1 MSWFFAWD
9 FVVTYSVGRISPNHR
24 KKNRVIFSLR
34 PALSLAHIC
43 ALFDLSLRSPLN
55 SQDKYRRA
63 QTNDSSEWMIW
74 PFVHPPDGSNS
85 TFWLDDLSL
94 LQLKDGFANFRSYP
108 SFYWNWPLKI
118 LSRAYNSY
126 KWPKFEKFFWI
137 LRLVYQI
144 DRFFALI
151 EDLQSKVPRNAYFG
165 HQRAA
170 HFGHQ
175 RAKTSNS
182 HFSTNLGPRGLKFFL
197 GHSMSPIK
205 NHACNN
211 WNLWNFAS

>member
-9 FVVTYSVGRISPNHR
+9 FVVTYSVGKISPNHR

-126 KWPKFEKFFWI
+126 KWPKFEKKILDFEVSIPNRPVFCADRGSAIESPKKRLFWTPEGCTFWPSEGQNFKQPFLDQFRPEGAQIFF
-137 LRLVYQI
+137 
-144 DRFFALI
+144 
-151 EDLQSKVPRNAYFG
+151 G
-165 HQRAA
+165 
-170 HFGHQ
+170 
-175 RAKTSNS
+175 T
-182 HFSTNLGPRGLKFFL
+182 
-197 GHSMSPIK
+197 
-205 NHACNN
+205 
-211 WNLWNFAS
+211 

>member
-1 MSWFFAWD
+1 MDDLTICTSSRWVQQYLLVRWSIIASIKRWIYKFS
-9 FVVTYSVGRISPNHR
+9 FVSVILLELTSEDLVKGLQQLQMTKVR
-24 KKNRVIFSLR
+24 KKILDFEVSIPNRPV
-34 PALSLAHIC
+34 
-43 ALFDLSLRSPLN
+43 
-55 SQDKYRRA
+55 
-63 QTNDSSEWMIW
+63 
-74 PFVHPPDGSNS
+74 
-85 TFWLDDLSL
+85 
-94 LQLKDGFANFRSYP
+94 
-108 SFYWNWPLKI
+108 
-118 LSRAYNSY
+118 
-126 KWPKFEKFFWI
+126 
-137 LRLVYQI
+137 
-144 DRFFALI
+144 FALI
-151 EDLQSKVPRNAYFG
+151 EDPQSKVPRNAYFG

>member
-1 MSWFFAWD
+1 M
-9 FVVTYSVGRISPNHR
+9 
-24 KKNRVIFSLR
+24 
-34 PALSLAHIC
+34 
-43 ALFDLSLRSPLN
+43 
-55 SQDKYRRA
+55 
-63 QTNDSSEWMIW
+63 
-74 PFVHPPDGSNS
+74 
-85 TFWLDDLSL
+85 DDLTICTSSRWVQQYL
-94 LQLKDGFANFRSYP
+94 LVRWSIIASIKRWICKFSFVSVILLELTSEDLVKGLQQLQMTKVRN
-108 SFYWNWPLKI
+108 
-118 LSRAYNSY
+118 
-126 KWPKFEKFFWI
+126 FFWI